1 MGINNLSAIQVKDVQ
16 FFELLGLFEQK
27 TLLQ

>member
-16 FFELLGLFEQK
+16 IFELLGLFEQK